1 MEEKK
6 INIFFFFT
14 KNDIICKV
22 NKMTLMNNWVFW
34 VIVYLVSAIIFA
46 QTFKKANRK
55 MKNAGSLTILLE
67 IFTALFAIIF
77 IPLFDIIFPPIESL
91 LVLLVVVVIY
101 AVTDRLNIEA
111 RYGLDPSVFSMLKQL
126 STVFLIIL
134 GFVFL
139 KEELILKKVIGSII
153 IVFANILLAFDKGK
167 FKFNK
172 YFFMSVVSNF
182 LFAIAM
188 MINVNISDNFNL
200 GIYTICTVSLPALLI
215 FIFEKHSVR
224 ELKREFKRYN
234 KKDFLISAFMWCVML
249 ISSVRA
255 YQIGE
260 VSVVAPLLTLT
271 AILNTLYEYFIC
283 KNKKNV
289 VQKIVCAI
297 LIIIG
302 VILIKI

>member
-1 MEEKK
+1 MQ
-6 INIFFFFT
+6 
-14 KNDIICKV
+14 
-22 NKMTLMNNWVFW
+22 LMNNWMFF
-34 VIVYLVSAIIFA
+34 VILYLISAIIFA
-46 QTFKKANRK
+46 QTFKRANRK

-67 IFTALFAIIF
+67 IFTALFAILF
-77 IPLFDIIFPPIESL
+77 IPLFDMIFPPIESL
-91 LVLLVVVVIY
+91 IILCGVVIIY
-101 AVTDRLNIEA
+101 AITDRLNIEA

-139 KEELILKKVIGSII
+139 KEDVILKKVIGSII
-153 IVFANILLAFDKGK
+153 IIFANFLLAFDKGK
-167 FKFNK
+167 LKINK
-172 YFFMSVVSNF
+172 YFIMSVVSNF

-200 GIYTICTVSLPALLI
+200 AIYTICTVSLPALLI
-215 FIFEKHSVR
+215 FIFEKHSIK
-224 ELKREFKRYN
+224 ELKSEFKRYN
-234 KKDFLISAFMWCVML
+234 KKDFLISAFSWCLML

-255 YQIGE
+255 YQIGN

-289 VQKIVCAI
+289 VQKIICAI

-302 VILIKI
+302 VILIKV

>member
-1 MEEKK
+1 M
-6 INIFFFFT
+6 N
-14 KNDIICKV
+14 
-22 NKMTLMNNWVFW
+22 LMNSWLFF
-34 VIVYLVSAIIFA
+34 VILYLISAIIFA
-46 QTFKKANRK
+46 QTFKRANRK

-67 IFTALFAIIF
+67 IFTALFSILF
-77 IPLFDIIFPPIESL
+77 IPLFDIVFPPIESL
-91 LVLLVVVVIY
+91 IILCVVVIIY
-101 AVTDRLNIEA
+101 AITDRLNIEA

-139 KEELILKKVIGSII
+139 KEEVILKKVIGSII
-153 IVFANILLAFDKGK
+153 IIFANFLLAFDKGK
-167 FKFNK
+167 LKINK
-172 YFFMSVVSNF
+172 YFIMSVVSNF

-188 MINVNISDNFNL
+188 MINVNISHNFNL
-200 GIYTICTVSLPALLI
+200 AIYTICTVNLPALLI
-215 FIFEKHSVR
+215 FIFEKHSIK
-224 ELKREFKRYN
+224 ELKSEFKRYN
-234 KKDFLISAFMWCVML
+234 KKEFLISAFSWCLML

-255 YQIGE
+255 YQIGN

-289 VQKIVCAI
+289 LQKIICAI

-302 VILIKI
+302 VVLIKV

>member
-1 MEEKK
+1 MS
-6 INIFFFFT
+6 
-14 KNDIICKV
+14 
-22 NKMTLMNNWVFW
+22 LMNSWLFF
-34 VIVYLVSAIIFA
+34 VILYLISAIIFA
-46 QTFKKANRK
+46 QTFKRANRK

-67 IFTALFAIIF
+67 IFTALFAILF
-77 IPLFDIIFPPIESL
+77 IPFFDIVFPPIESL
-91 LVLLVVVVIY
+91 IILCVVVIIY
-101 AVTDRLNIEA
+101 AITDRLNIEA

-139 KEELILKKVIGSII
+139 KEEVILKKVIGSII
-153 IVFANILLAFDKGK
+153 IIFANFLLAFDKGK
-167 FKFNK
+167 LKINK
-172 YFFMSVVSNF
+172 YFIMSVVSNF

-200 GIYTICTVSLPALLI
+200 AIYTICTVSLPALLI
-215 FIFEKHSVR
+215 FIFEKHSIK
-224 ELKREFKRYN
+224 ELKSEFKRYN
-234 KKDFLISAFMWCVML
+234 KKEFLLSAFSWCLML

-255 YQIGE
+255 YQIGN

-289 VQKIVCAI
+289 LQKIICAI

-302 VILIKI
+302 VVLIKT